1 MFSAIGGKNY
11 VYMYQYQ
18 CQQRAKVSWKIS
30 LHQILAKNPKLHIP
44 DAELFVVQHL
54 NYWMYEYK

>member
-54 NYWMYEYK
+54 NY